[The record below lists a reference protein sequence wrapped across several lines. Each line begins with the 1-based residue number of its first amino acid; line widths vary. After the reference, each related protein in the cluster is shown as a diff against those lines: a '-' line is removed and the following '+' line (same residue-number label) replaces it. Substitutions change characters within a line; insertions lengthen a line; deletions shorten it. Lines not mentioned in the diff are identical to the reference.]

1 MKTKIKIKS
10 IFEELLFEF
19 DKEDNSVKETL
30 LEAIK
35 SYANLS
41 YANLRGANLSG
52 ADLSGAD
59 LSGANLRGADL
70 SGADL
75 RGANLRG
82 ANLSDAD
89 LSGADL
95 RGANLDKRYVQI
107 SCIGSRKGMTTYC
120 FEDERVWCGCFKG
133 TLKEFEAKVKK
144 THEHNPQF
152 LDEYLGFINYLKFLK
167 GKSYEK

>member
-41 YANLRGANLSG
+41 Y
-52 ADLSGAD
+52 
-59 LSGANLRGADL
+59 
-70 SGADL
+70 
-75 RGANLRG
+75 ANLRG

-152 LDEYLGFINYLKFLK
+152 LDEYLSFINYLKFLK